1 MKKIVMIAF
10 LTLAACACN
19 SEKTEMTQAEKPAK
33 LISREDMIKVLMEI
47 HLAESGVS
55 MMGIEHQRAIGLYK
69 QYHAEILKKYQIDT
83 ASYRQNYNYYMQS
96 PLEMEYILTMVED
109 SLVKVQAAAKIK
121 ERGGANI
128 PANPNVYP
136 QSPVVQDSLQVK

>member
-1 MKKIVMIAF
+1 MKKVIVIAL
-10 LTLAACACN
+10 LTLVACACS
-19 SEKTEMTQAEKPAK
+19 SEKTEMTEAEKPAK
-33 LISREDMIKVLMEI
+33 LISREDMIKIFMEI

-109 SLVKVQAAAKIK
+109 SLTKVQAAAKIK

-128 PANPNVYP
+128 PANPNMYP
-136 QSPVVQDSLQVK
+136 QSAVGKDSVKIK